1 LDGLDFHWLC
11 PPASLLPSLGLTK
24 ASVAAAPSKDK
35 GEFLPVLLWAAEVE
49 SLAFN
54 ICFEV
59 VVLVLLLLSFGGGAL
74 LAMGSFREFLLKVSL
89 LVVALEAVVGL
100 VVADVEFFSPD
111 VATVVSAMADVFC
124 VSVDT
129 AFFRLAVDTA
139 PFFDNVES
147 DCASVA
153 TFGGI
158 RVILAGDDGLAVD
171 TDLIETDNN
180 LVVLAVIHALVEA
193 SLVSLETVD
202 LIRRSNT

>member
-100 VVADVEFFSPD
+100 VVADVEYFSPD

-158 RVILAGDDGLAVD
+158 RVIGDDGLAVG
-171 TDLIETDNN
+171 TDSIEKDNN
-180 LVVLAVIHALVEA
+180 LVVLALIHALVEA
-193 SLVSLETVD
+193 SLESLETVD